1 MKSISLLPSEYKKLK
16 KTTRQREYIT
26 AALGILMIVAVFSYL
41 IIKVLASIPDEKL
54 RMLKS
59 ENENLLKSIQSLEY
73 LNEREQ
79 TIQKEA
85 NLAQKAVSNQPD
97 WIMLYTS
104 ISSSLPEGVQ
114 LSSIAVEPGKEQLHF
129 NFQGSAQSGT
139 LLSEWMVRMK
149 ALELFS
155 GLDLL
160 YARAGGEAGSSV
172 VFEVNA
178 DIKELKPF
186 QLFEEVAE

>member
-114 LSSIAVEPGKEQLHF
+114 LSSI
-129 NFQGSAQSGT
+129 
-139 LLSEWMVRMK
+139 
-149 ALELFS
+149 
-155 GLDLL
+155 
-160 YARAGGEAGSSV
+160 
-172 VFEVNA
+172 
-178 DIKELKPF
+178 
-186 QLFEEVAE
+186 